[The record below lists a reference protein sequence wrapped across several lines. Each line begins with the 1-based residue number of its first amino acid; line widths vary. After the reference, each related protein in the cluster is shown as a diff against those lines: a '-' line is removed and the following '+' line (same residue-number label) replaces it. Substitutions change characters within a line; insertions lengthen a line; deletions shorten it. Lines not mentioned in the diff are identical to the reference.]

1 MLGRQQK
8 PAENLEEFFRIKTN
22 KMATD
27 KEDAQIR
34 ILKRIQSE
42 EVNKKWEGFAPDIKW
57 KRGTI
62 SDVMILQELES
73 VREENKTMQK
83 QMSDLKREQSEL
95 VNLVRQMKD
104 ALDKKQGQNITKRET
119 GEEKNQTNKGGK
131 QKTQTRTANDWNGGK
146 GGPKKPKHTGDPLP
160 GSQEYAES
168 KNDTDTNSNEEHWE
182 ERKIRRVKTV
192 LNADGTDIEK
202 IPYEIPRSKYK
213 VRKIPDIER
222 KRLKEKD
229 EEEKSR
235 EVIFCG
241 IPSPSSYVKDTPYET
256 ARQVMNACD
265 ELKTRY
271 LRNHYG
277 INVKTTDIA
286 FAQRQLG
293 HINKKFTTITARFR
307 KKETAEKIIG
317 AARFLN
323 ILNKRGTAKYGKY
336 REPVDHVNEKD
347 EVVKPPPEVVER
359 YKERP
364 GTFMKISRTLEQQAS
379 DRAARNHRET
389 KAYKDREKVKVFQK
403 EQRIAQIHFEALEIP
418 EEETSSEE
426 HDAEQYGIIPEPPEE
441 NDLSFNTAPEE
452 DLTPDE
458 KKETTGTGKSQTNKL
473 K

>member
-1 MLGRQQK
+1 
-8 PAENLEEFFRIKTN
+8 
-22 KMATD
+22 MASSSE

-34 ILKRIQSE
+34 ILKIIQSE
-42 EVNKKWEGFAPDIKW
+42 EVNKKWEGKAFAPDLKW
-57 KRGTI
+57 KRSTI
-62 SDVMILQELES
+62 SDVMILQELEN
-73 VREENKTMQK
+73 VREENKTMLK
-83 QMSDLKREQSEL
+83 QVNDLKKEQSEL
-95 VNLVRQMKD
+95 ISLVRQMKED
-104 ALDKKQGQNITKRET
+104 ILDKKQGQNNIGKET
-119 GEEKNQTNKGGK
+119 NEEPKQVNKGGK
-131 QKTQTRTANDWNGGK
+131 QRPQTRKANDWNGGK
-146 GGPKKPKHTGDPLP
+146 GGPKKPKNTGDPPP
-160 GSQEYAES
+160 GSHEYAES
-168 KNDTDTNSNEEHWE
+168 KNGADANSNEEYWE
-182 ERKIRRVKTV
+182 EKKIKRVRTV
-192 LNADGTDIEK
+192 LNAEGTDVEK

-213 VRKIPDIER
+213 TRKIPDIER
-222 KRLKEKD
+222 KGLKAKD

-235 EVIFCG
+235 EVVFCG

-271 LRNHYG
+271 LGNHYG
-277 INVKTTDIA
+277 INVKTTDID

-293 HINKKFTTITARFR
+293 HINKKFTPITARYR

-323 ILNKRGTAKYGKY
+323 ILNKRGTAKFGKY
-336 REPVDHVNEKD
+336 REPVEYVNEKD

-389 KAYKDREKVKVFQK
+389 KAYKDREKVKEFHK

-418 EEETSSEE
+418 EEKNSEEE
-426 HDAEQYGIIPEPPEE
+426 HDAAQYGIIPEPPEV
-441 NDLSFNTAPEE
+441 NDLSFNTANDD

-458 KKETTGTGKSQTNKL
+458 KKEAEATKQRREAEEKKGDNRYREVSD
-473 K
+473 